1 MTPEQEELRDDV
13 DRARAYGCSELEV
26 NLQLLATLFDKISDL
41 EKEADQDAE
50 LIGNMKCR
58 VARLVEGRDDEHT
71 KDENEEDTET
81 MFKALARVS
90 ELEAEL
96 TALKEDYLEL
106 EDGAIA
112 DDVLICSLQ
121 SRVARLV
128 EGRDDERTKTDD

>member
-58 VARLVEGRDDEHT
+58 VARLVEGRDDE
-71 KDENEEDTET
+71 T